1 MARTDN
7 ERTRDEQIINLLN
20 SIRVELQKLNK
31 NLEDKNASK

>member
-20 SIRVELQKLNK
+20 SIRVELQKLNNK
-31 NLEDKNASK
+31 TENQNAKK